1 MYISRNLE
9 QWNAFLA
16 TLQTAFKQGKA
27 QDFLTLLLTP
37 DERDA
42 VGLRLQIVAQL
53 LDKNLSQREIQ
64 QNLNTSA
71 ATITRGSNMLKTMD
85 PDFINWVKSQL
96 DEQAAKTKRIL
107 TALLHLF
114 RPSWWKKLATGC
126 VAFFSRNPGIFHL
139 LPLYP
144 CSLLCLYGTAKIGH
158 LLQLDF
164 SYSIKYDWVS
174 LDEISPNMQLAVIAA
189 EDQKFP
195 NHWGFDFEAIQKA
208 FKFNEKSRRIRG
220 ASTISQQT
228 AKNLVLW
235 HGQSWF
241 RKGLEVPITAL
252 MEIFWSKERILEV
265 YLNIAEFG
273 HGIFGVEAASRYY
286 FKKSAKNLTQS
297 EAALLAAVLPNPI
310 IYKVNKPSAL
320 VRKNK
325 VGLWD
330 K

>member
-1 MYISRNLE
+1 MSK
-9 QWNAFLA
+9 
-16 TLQTAFKQGKA
+16 LQ
-27 QDFLTLLLTP
+27 
-37 DERDA
+37 
-42 VGLRLQIVAQL
+42 
-53 LDKNLSQREIQ
+53 
-64 QNLNTSA
+64 
-71 ATITRGSNMLKTMD
+71 
-85 PDFINWVKSQL
+85 
-96 DEQAAKTKRIL
+96 KTKRIL
-107 TALLHLF
+107 TALLPLFTHLGG
-114 RPSWWKKLATGC
+114 KKLATGC

-144 CSLLCLYGTAKIGH
+144 CSLLRLYGTAKIGH

-195 NHWGFDFEAIQKA
+195 HHWGFDFEAIQKA
-208 FKFNEKSRRIRG
+208 FKFNEKSRRTRG

-241 RKGLEVPITAL
+241 RKGLEVPTTAL

-273 HGIFGVEAASRYY
+273 NGIFGVEAASRYY

-320 VRKNK
+320 VRQKQSWIMRQMN
-325 VGLWD
+325 GLGLNYL
-330 K
+330 KEM

>member
-1 MYISRNLE
+1 MSK
-9 QWNAFLA
+9 
-16 TLQTAFKQGKA
+16 LQ
-27 QDFLTLLLTP
+27 
-37 DERDA
+37 
-42 VGLRLQIVAQL
+42 
-53 LDKNLSQREIQ
+53 
-64 QNLNTSA
+64 
-71 ATITRGSNMLKTMD
+71 
-85 PDFINWVKSQL
+85 
-96 DEQAAKTKRIL
+96 KTKRIL

-114 RPSWWKKLATGC
+114 RPSWWKKNWQRVAWRFSLAIL
-126 VAFFSRNPGIFHL
+126 AFFICFRFIPVPFSA
-139 LPLYP
+139 YM
-144 CSLLCLYGTAKIGH
+144 AQQKIGH

-195 NHWGFDFEAIQKA
+195 HHWGFDFEAIQKA
-208 FKFNEKSRRIRG
+208 FKFNEKSRRTRG

-228 AKNLVLW
+228 TKNLVLW

-241 RKGLEVPITAL
+241 RKGLEVPTTAL

-273 HGIFGVEAASRYY
+273 NGIFGVEAASLYY

-320 VRKNK
+320 VRKKQSWIMRQMN
-325 VGLWD
+325 GLGLNYL
-330 K
+330 KEM